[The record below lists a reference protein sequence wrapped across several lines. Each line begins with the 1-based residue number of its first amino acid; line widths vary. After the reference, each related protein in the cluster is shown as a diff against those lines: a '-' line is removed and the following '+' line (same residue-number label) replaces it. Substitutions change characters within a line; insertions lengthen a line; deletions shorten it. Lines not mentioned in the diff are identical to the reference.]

1 MKLPLLK
8 NLIKPIIVA
17 IIIGALFGTYM
28 LLIGIPKTRAAGYYK
43 LATDQE
49 GLGAY
54 ERADEYY
61 KKAIENFAE
70 PYIVQSYQE
79 FQLARNK

>member
-1 MKLPLLK
+1 MRLQPLK
-8 NLIKPIIVA
+8 NLIKPIIVSVVLGFA
-17 IIIGALFGTYM
+17 FIIYM

-54 ERADEYY
+54 AKADEYY
-61 KKAIENFAE
+61 KKAIESFPE
-70 PYIVQSYQE
+70 PYIVERYAQ
-79 FQLARNK
+79 FQADKNK